1 MFLLTFLSSQPHHQL
16 VVHILSAGRRFVE
29 YREPGA
35 QVFPYPFCSSSPD
48 SIVVEVKVNL
58 QAENYIFGQPESGDP
73 KAGHYTGIAEFEI
86 RLELKN
92 G

>member
-1 MFLLTFLSSQPHHQL
+1 
-16 VVHILSAGRRFVE
+16 
-29 YREPGA
+29 
-35 QVFPYPFCSSSPD
+35 
-48 SIVVEVKVNL
+48 VKVNL